1 MAPGIRAAFQRAC
14 IVSPKPNKRG
24 WPAIRFSSI
33 QSFGSAV
40 AVRLRI
46 KLKNRI
52 GNREYREYH
61 EYHEYHAELN
71 GLLQTYYRRVHPS

>member
-24 WPAIRFSSI
+24 WPAVRFSSI

-40 AVRLRI
+40 AVRARI

-52 GNREYREYH
+52 GNREYR
-61 EYHEYHAELN
+61 EYHAELN

>member
-1 MAPGIRAAFQRAC
+1 VAPGIRAAFQRAC

-24 WPAIRFSSI
+24 WPAVRFNSI

-40 AVRLRI
+40 AVRARI

-52 GNREYREYH
+52 GNR